1 MLSREREQNILSV
14 IHDIT
19 GVTPPASSL
28 EPELHEADPRT
39 TAVTRILL
47 LSTTYDY
54 FLLTEESRLATLLA
68 EMPPYRFR
76 HDPPPKLAHV
86 ETADDCLEYLKKRH
100 CDLLIIFNP
109 PKDLDV
115 LGLTQTIQGISEAA
129 IMVLG
134 NNVRDLAALADQDHD
149 QTIDSY
155 FTWNGD
161 GKIILTMVQYLEDKI
176 NGALLS
182 ATHEYDV
189 LLLVE
194 DSIHAYSTY
203 LNEIYDELHRHL
215 DAILPPEASDEERL
229 EHWRKR
235 PFILHTTTLRGA
247 RHLLALHTGHLL
259 GVITDNHLPDAD
271 TAHDDGAHLAV
282 QLRAQYPDLPI
293 LLQSSEPIK
302 STAPP
307 DTHLTILSKND
318 PHLTTSLRAFLKDS
332 LGPTLLVCID
342 DHGKTY
348 EPIRTMHEFEDALVT
363 YPASTLKTSASKQ
376 LFSRWLRARGDR
388 VLADKLETIEKT
400 DLDDEQLKQRLVD
413 AIEEFRYASSQ
424 IQITKFLREAQGP
437 SKQISRIGDGAL
449 GGKARGLAFLSRL
462 LSTYLTDEMTPG
474 IHITLPRSIVLST
487 DVFDTFIAQ
496 NHLLDPELF
505 TLPDERITA
514 KFMDASLPPTVL
526 GDLRAFIRNT
536 RKPLIIRS
544 SGMLEDSLMQP
555 FAGIYASILLP
566 NESWETDFRFQDVCN
581 AVKYVFSSTYS
592 QRARTYIRNTPK
604 NIRDE
609 KMAVLIQEV
618 VGERHGD
625 YFYPAISGVAKSYN
639 YYPTGS
645 CAHEDGIVY
654 LAVGLGKAIVDG
666 GSSFCFCPEHPRA
679 PLFGTPKDFIRYSQ
693 THFYALN
700 LHSIYRI
707 VEKNEDTSLKSLD
720 ITIARKEGL
729 LSLIAS
735 TYLPRDDTLYP
746 GLSDEGVM
754 VLDFGPMLS
763 YDTLPL
769 AKALKLLMRISEL
782 ALGYPVEIEFAVNLP
797 TTSTAPAE
805 LVILQ
810 VRNMRPKGK
819 HAEVSLHA
827 FDPAVD
833 LCFCDNALG
842 NGVIDDLTDIVYITP
857 ESFDLANSR
866 RAVDQLRA
874 VNSTLMD
881 QGRPYI
887 LIGPGRWGSADPW
900 LGIPV
905 QWSDIA
911 GAKVILETPVKA
923 RIIEPSQGSHFFHD
937 MMAGQVGYLMTKEGP
952 SNIRWGWLESLPVLA
967 TSQDVK
973 HVRCPEPLTVLIDG
987 KTGKAAIRK
996 QTTLK
1001 NPQDH
1006 DDPQD
1011 TEGNN

>member
-1 MLSREREQNILSV
+1 MLSREREQKILSV

-19 GVTPPASSL
+19 GVTPPAASL
-28 EPELHEADPRT
+28 EPEPHEADPRA

-47 LSTTYDY
+47 LSTTYDS
-54 FLLTEESRLATLLA
+54 FLLTEESRLASLLA

-76 HDPPPKLAHV
+76 HDQPPKLAHV
-86 ETADDCLEYLKKRH
+86 ETADDCLEYLKKRR
-100 CDLLIIFNP
+100 CDLLIVFNP

-115 LGLTQTIQGISEAA
+115 LTLAKAVHALSEAT

-134 NNVRDLAALADQDHD
+134 NNVTELSALADQDHD

-161 GKIILTMVQYLEDKI
+161 GKIILTMVRYLEDKK
-176 NGALLS
+176 NAALLT
-182 ATHEYDV
+182 ATHDYDV
-189 LLLVE
+189 LLLIE
-194 DSIHAYSTY
+194 DSIHAYSAY
-203 LNEIYDELHRHL
+203 LNEIYDELRRHL
-215 DAILPPEASDEERL
+215 DATLPSEASDEEKL
-229 EHWRKR
+229 EQWRKR
-235 PFILHTTTLRGA
+235 PFILHTTTLQGA
-247 RHLLALHTGHLL
+247 RRLISLHQGRLL
-259 GVITDNHLPDAD
+259 GVITDNHLPDAH
-271 TAHDDGAHLAV
+271 TTDDGAHLAA
-282 QLRAQYPDLPI
+282 QLRAKYPNLPI
-293 LLQSSEPIK
+293 LLQSSESIK
-302 STAPP
+302 NTLPS
-307 DTHLTILSKND
+307 DNHLTVISKND
-318 PHLTTSLRAFLKDS
+318 PHLTATLRAYLQDS
-332 LGPTLLVCID
+332 LGPSVLVCID
-342 DHGKTY
+342 DHGKAH
-348 EPIRTMHEFEDALVT
+348 EPIHTMREFEDALVT
-363 YPASTLKTSASKQ
+363 LPATTLKATAAKQ

-388 VLADKLETIEKT
+388 QLADKIETIEKT
-400 DLDDEQLKQRLVD
+400 DLDDELFKQRLVGT
-413 AIEEFRYASSQ
+413 IEEFRYASNQ
-424 IQITKFLREAQGP
+424 IHVTQFLREAQGL

-449 GGKARGLAFLSRL
+449 GGKARGLAFLSKL

-474 IHITLPRSIVLST
+474 IHITLPRSIVLTT
-487 DVFDTFIAQ
+487 DVFDTFITQ
-496 NHLLDPELF
+496 NHLLDPDLF

-526 GDLRAFIRNT
+526 GDLRAFIRNS
-536 RKPLIIRS
+536 RKPLIVRS

-592 QRARTYIRNTPK
+592 LRARTYIRNTPK

-707 VEKNEDTSLKSLD
+707 VEKNEDTTLKSLD
-720 ITIARKEGL
+720 IILARNEGL
-729 LSLIAS
+729 LNLIAS

-763 YDTLPL
+763 FDTLPL

-797 TTSTAPAE
+797 TDSSASAE

-819 HAEVSLHA
+819 HTEVSLHA
-827 FDPAVD
+827 FDPAID

-842 NGVIDDLTDIVYITP
+842 NGVIDDLTDIIYITP

-874 VNSTLMD
+874 LNSTLMD

-952 SNIRWGWLESLPVLA
+952 SNIRWDWLESLPVLA
-967 TSQDVK
+967 TSKDAK
-973 HVRCPEPLTVLIDG
+973 HARCPEPLTVFIDG

-1001 NPQDH
+1001 NPQDNA
-1006 DDPQD
+1006 DPQD